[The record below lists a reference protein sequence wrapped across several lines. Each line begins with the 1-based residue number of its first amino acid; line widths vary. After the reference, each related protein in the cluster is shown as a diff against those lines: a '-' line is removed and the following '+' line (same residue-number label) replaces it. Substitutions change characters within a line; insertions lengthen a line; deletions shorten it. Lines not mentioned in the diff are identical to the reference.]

1 MKDLDKIDRAI
12 LATMRQDGRIPIAK
26 LAERIGLS
34 ETPCAR
40 RLKQLENAGYIEGY
54 RAVLSRKA
62 LDIGVIAFAQI
73 RFNIHDRALS
83 DRFER
88 EIQGLERIIS
98 CHNISGSADY
108 LVQIVVRDLDEYGT
122 FMRDVIRTL
131 PGVTSVESML
141 SLREIKRDSGLPLL

>member
-12 LATMRQDGRIPIAK
+12 LAAVRQDGRIPIAK

-88 EIQGLERIIS
+88 EIQGLERIVS

-108 LVQIVVRDLDEYGT
+108 LVQIAVRDLDEYGT

-141 SLREIKRDSGLPLL
+141 SLREIKRDSGFPLL